1 MVFDNTLNEDVFALF
16 EKTISATLANG
27 ETIKV
32 SELPPNAQK
41 KATDKAKA
49 AAKSSAEQP
58 ASKKTDGTDV
68 PGKFTPIKTPPPANE
83 KGVEKDGKIAGTAI
97 ETEPSLKDADPE
109 FLKQYLL
116 SP

>member
-49 AAKSSAEQP
+49 AGAT
-58 ASKKTDGTDV
+58 KTRYAVQGRL
-68 PGKFTPIKTPPPANE
+68 G
-83 KGVEKDGKIAGTAI
+83 
-97 ETEPSLKDADPE
+97 LR
-109 FLKQYLL
+109 
-116 SP
+116 